1 MARQATPDLLGEAI
15 PSDDPSLETMLGSA
29 QRIATMLIR
38 LDGGTQ
44 PRAGIDQ
51 AMVDDYANDMAN
63 GSVFPPIELVYDGKD
78 YWLWDGFHRF
88 HAYRRDGDRAIPANV
103 RQGTRRDA
111 VLLSVGANATHGLRR
126 TNADKRRSVL
136 ALLEDEEWRQWSD
149 REIARRCAVG
159 NKMVSDMRQEILSVS
174 GTQIDERR
182 VIRNGTEYTMHTATV
197 GAAPAVAS
205 QEATWLTADEVL
217 VQLDQ
222 WSDQFEEPDQA
233 LARLHDEASEGTG
246 NTLDDWTNWAT
257 GKWSLSRLLQA
268 LAALRFLPDEDED
281 EKPKTKLWEPPN
293 TAKWVEPEPKI
304 QPVSSEIPVLL
315 EPWTKEREIGS
326 VTIWKADSRNL
337 TGDTSIP
344 PVDLVITSPPY
355 NVGIEYSEH
364 FDKLQQDRY
373 IDLLHNVFLSCH
385 KVMRHGARIAVV
397 VPFGIG
403 RNPWQPMSL
412 FVAQQMQHAG
422 FQLRGQI
429 IWDKGTTGN
438 RTSWGSFRSPSDPSL
453 RDTCEC
459 IIVAHKSQSQAAVPH
474 LLKDEKGSYT
484 AWLERSEYFM
494 ELAQD
499 HWQVAPESAQRVG
512 HPAPFPVELVRRLV
526 HFYGWPGCTLL
537 DPFAGSGTVGVAAVG
552 LDCKAYLV
560 DIDEAYC
567 RLAER
572 RVKAAYQ
579 GRNMLEETHA
589 K

>member
-1 MARQATPDLLGEAI
+1 MTRQATPDLLGDPI
-15 PSDDPSLETMLGSA
+15 PSEDPSLTTMFGGTRLLA
-29 QRIATMLIR
+29 HADIR
-38 LDGGTQ
+38 QDGGTQ
-44 PRAGIDQ
+44 PRGEISSDLVTEYITAILDG
-51 AMVDDYANDMAN
+51 AK
-63 GSVFPPIELVYDGKD
+63 FPPVVVFYDGSD
-78 YWLWDGFHRF
+78 YWLADGFHRV
-88 HAYRRDGDRAIPANV
+88 RAFASAGRPVPADV
-103 RQGTRRDA
+103 RQGTQRDA
-111 VLLSVGANATHGLRR
+111 VLFSLGANATHGQRR
-126 TNADKRRSVL
+126 TNADKRRAVMR
-136 ALLEDEEWRQWSD
+136 ALDDAEWSQWSD
-149 REIARRCAVG
+149 REIARRCAVS
-159 NKMVSDMRQEILSVS
+159 NQFVSNIRAELPPVNDGQVI
-174 GTQIDERR
+174 ERR
-182 VIRNGTEYTMHTATV
+182 GGDGKVYHFENTTQRPT
-197 GAAPAVAS
+197 APALAS
-205 QEATWLTADEVL
+205 QEPTYRT
-217 VQLDQ
+217 
-222 WSDQFEEPDQA
+222 
-233 LARLHDEASEGTG
+233 
-246 NTLDDWTNWAT
+246 
-257 GKWSLSRLLQA
+257 
-268 LAALRFLPDEDED
+268 PDE
-281 EKPKTKLWEPPN
+281 WS
-293 TAKWVEPEPKI
+293 EPETEPI
-304 QPVSSEIPVLL
+304 HSEISVPLV
-315 EPWTKEREIGS
+315 PWTKEREIGI

-364 FDKLQQDRY
+364 FDKLQQEKY
-373 IDLLHNVFLSCH
+373 IDLLHNVFLGCH
-385 KVMRHGARIAVV
+385 RVMRHGARIAVV

-403 RNPWQPMSL
+403 RNPWQPMSF
-412 FVAQQMQHAG
+412 FVAAQMQKAG
-422 FQLRGQI
+422 FELRGQI

-552 LDCKAYLV
+552 LDCKAHLV

-572 RVKAAYQ
+572 RIKAAYQ
-579 GRNMLEETHA
+579 GRNMLEAHA
-589 K
+589 N